1 MTNMPSETIVYPKLG
16 IKEIITVDKQGN
28 VIEVR
33 IINKG
38 ENNYGNTNRN
48 IQHKSHTPLE
58 R

>member
-1 MTNMPSETIVYPKLG
+1 MPSETIVYPKLG